1 MIKALYNALLEWY
14 RSTDDRQKM
23 QHAYVAIVVASVIV
37 AGLVSLLDGPT
48 GQDLLMV
55 TTAAGGIF
63 LANAVVWSLLDSIVL
78 GRLSGRRKKQ

>member
-14 RSTDDRQKM
+14 RSTDDRQKL
-23 QHAYVAIVVASVIV
+23 QHAYVVILIVSLLV

-48 GQDLLMV
+48 GQDLLMI
-55 TTAAGGIF
+55 TSAAGGIF